1 MKIDVSGVQ
10 FGYKST
16 HILDNITF
24 EAKEGKI
31 LGILGENGCG
41 KTTLLKCINR
51 MLKPQGGAILLDDPD
66 PGIFDKN
73 NVRDDDVNISELS
86 RKELARC
93 FAIVSQTTSMPFP
106 YTGYD
111 AVRMG
116 LYARSSATKEDENEK
131 IYNAMKEAGALEF
144 AERSVKELS
153 GGELRRVMI
162 ARALVQNPKV
172 LLLDEPTL
180 HLDMDHQFA
189 LMDLI
194 THLRD
199 SRNMIIIMV
208 THDLTYAAR
217 YCDEVLIM
225 EKGRIIRAGPVA
237 EVLKPDV
244 VRDVFHI
251 NAMIEYDER
260 VKGLNV
266 VMIGRVSS

>member
-16 HILDNITF
+16 PILDDITF

-51 MLKPQGGAILLDDPD
+51 MLKPQGGAILLDNPD
-66 PGIFDKN
+66 LEIFDKKN
-73 NVRDDDVNISELS
+73 AHDEVNITELS

-131 IYNAMKEAGALEF
+131 IYDAMKEAGALEF

-194 THLRD
+194 IHLRD
-199 SRNMIIIMV
+199 ARNMIIIMV